1 MRLRLALALCGTV
14 VVALLVAGVGT
25 LVIAT
30 ARAERSTA
38 EELSRQMTILLEDV
52 DEATASGQRP
62 AALANRLNS
71 IRRLLRIESVGVSIL
86 RPNGTFV
93 PPLPPDVRL
102 DASAIARLRAN
113 QTVSGSQGRTVFV
126 AGARVFPTATVVVVA
141 TDRTVSALDVA
152 LGWFVLAALLTLA
165 VGVLVALVLSRRL
178 AAPIRD
184 ADAVTRRLAVGELS
198 ARVVDP
204 PTGRDELS
212 DLVRN
217 VNALAG
223 TLERSKLLEQQ
234 FLLSVSH
241 DLRTPLTSIRGFAEA
256 ITDGTAPD
264 PQRAAGVILQES
276 RRLERL
282 VRDLLELAK
291 LDARSFTFALR
302 PTDLRALAGDVGAA
316 FEHSELRVVG
326 PAAGPAVPV
335 VVDPDRMAQV
345 IANLLDNACR
355 FADREITL
363 SVDSTGDRARIVV
376 DDDGPG
382 IPPDALPRVFDRLY
396 TSRTAPRRAESGS
409 GLGLAIVREL
419 VGAMG
424 GTVEAQVAPSGGARF
439 VVSLPSSGPL
449 PPPVSPAAGTG
460 R

>member
-1 MRLRLALALCGTV
+1 VRLRLALALCGTV

-30 ARAERSTA
+30 VRAERSTTA
-38 EELSRQMTILLEDV
+38 ELTRQVEILLEDV
-52 DEATASGQRP
+52 DEASASGQRP

-71 IRRLLRIESVGVSIL
+71 IRRLLRIESVSVSIL

-93 PPLPPDVRL
+93 PPLPPNVRL
-102 DASAIARLRAN
+102 DPAAVARLRASE
-113 QTVSGSQGRTVFV
+113 TVSGSQGRTVFV
-126 AGARVFPTATVVVVA
+126 AGARTFPASTVVVVA

-152 LGWFVLAALLTLA
+152 LGWFVLASLLALA

-178 AAPIRD
+178 AAPIRN
-184 ADAVTRRLAVGELS
+184 ADTVTRRLALGELS
-198 ARVVDP
+198 ARAVDP

-217 VNALAG
+217 VNALAD

-256 ITDGTAPD
+256 ITDGTAQNPE
-264 PQRAAGVILQES
+264 RAAEVILQES

-282 VRDLLELAK
+282 VHDLLDLAK
-291 LDARSFTFALR
+291 LDARSFTFDLR
-302 PTDLRALAGDVGAA
+302 PTDLRALAGDVSAG
-316 FEHSELRVVG
+316 FEPSGRRVVG
-326 PAAGPAVPV
+326 PGPGPAVPV

-355 FADREITL
+355 YAAHEITV
-363 SVDSTGDRARIVV
+363 SVDTTGDRAKVVV

-396 TSRTAPRRAESGS
+396 TSRTAPRRAEAGS

-419 VGAMG
+419 VSAMG
-424 GTVEAQVAPSGGARF
+424 GTVEAQAAPAGGARF
-439 VVSLPSSGPL
+439 VVSLPTSGPL
-449 PPPVSPAAGTG
+449 PPPVAPTVGPG